1 MRAFRQGYPR
11 TSVASRL
18 GKNSKKLAG
27 WVGAHRRVDGVRR
40 KLRTTSTRQARCK
53 MGPGRTELDVDSS
66 STMSILIGCK
76 ELAGLDYVRSLPGAD
91 GVEHRNSGCP
101 EPV

>member
-1 MRAFRQGYPR
+1 MTLAGTWSCAWRLRAFRQGYPR

-18 GKNSKKLAG
+18 EKNSKKLAG

-40 KLRTTSTRQARCK
+40 KLHTTSTRQARCK

-66 STMSILIGCK
+66 SIMSILIGCK
-76 ELAGLDYVRSLPGAD
+76 ELVG
-91 GVEHRNSGCP
+91 
-101 EPV
+101 